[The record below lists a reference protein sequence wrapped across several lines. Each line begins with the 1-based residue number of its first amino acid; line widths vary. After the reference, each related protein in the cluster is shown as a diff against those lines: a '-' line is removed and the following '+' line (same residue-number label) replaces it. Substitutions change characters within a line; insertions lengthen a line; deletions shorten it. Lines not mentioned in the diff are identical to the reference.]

1 MLGNVLNSQL
11 NFTGNYNLDK
21 TLEGKLNNI
30 ETLKNLA
37 RVSDVDTIH
46 TTMSNNKFLPRNTV
60 YTTLASKKI
69 NGGVVFGF
77 DTVILSKDAAD
88 ETVSKNVFESAQR
101 SLGKMWGNLAQH
113 PIMRDSRNPDSSF
126 KSLFKKFT
134 NMFKK

>member
-37 RVSDVDTIH
+37 RVSDVDTIR
-46 TTMSNNKFLPRNTV
+46 TTMKNNKFLPRNTL
-60 YTTLASKKI
+60 YATLSSKKI
-69 NGGVVFGF
+69 DGDVVFGL
-77 DTVILSKDAAD
+77 DVLILPKDATN
-88 ETVSKNVFESAQR
+88 ETVSKSVFESAQR
-101 SLGKMWGNLAQH
+101 SLGKMWGELAKR
-113 PIMRDSRNPDSSF
+113 PVMKESKKTDSFF
-126 KSLFKKFT
+126 KAIFKKFT